1 MIMELIT
8 LFLEFFKIGLFSV
21 GGGLATLPFLYDIA
35 DKYDWFTRTD
45 LIDMIAI
52 SESTPGPIGVN
63 MATFAGFNT
72 AGIVGGVVAT
82 MGIVV
87 PALIVIISIAKVLDK
102 FKDNKIVNAAFYGI
116 RPAVAALIL
125 ASAWDVIQST
135 LFHVDQSMLTFF
147 NWKAIICFVILYFL
161 LVKYKKHPALYI
173 ALAALIGVFVP
184 F

>member
-1 MIMELIT
+1 MEILT
-8 LFLEFFKIGLFSV
+8 LFFEFLKIGLFSV
-21 GGGLATLPFLYDIA
+21 GGGLATLPFLYQLA
-35 DKYDWFTRTD
+35 DKYDWFTRVE

-63 MATFAGFNT
+63 MATFAGYNA
-72 AGIVGGVVAT
+72 AGILGGIIAT

-102 FKDNKIVNAAFYGI
+102 FKGNKYVNAAFYGI

-125 ASAWDVIQST
+125 ASAWNVIEST
-135 LFHVDQSMLTFF
+135 LFHADQQMLAFF
-147 NWKAIICFVILYFL
+147 NWPALACFALLYFL
-161 LVKYKKHPALYI
+161 IAKYKKHPALYI
-173 ALAALIGVFVP
+173 ALAAIIGMIIP

>member
-1 MIMELIT
+1 MEILT
-8 LFLEFFKIGLFSV
+8 LFFEFFKIGLFSV
-21 GGGLATLPFLYDIA
+21 GGGLATLPFLYQLA
-35 DKYDWFTRTD
+35 DKYDWFTRVE

-63 MATFAGFNT
+63 MATFAGYNA
-72 AGIVGGVVAT
+72 AGILGGIIAT

-102 FKDNKIVNAAFYGI
+102 FKGNKYVNAAFYGI

-125 ASAWDVIQST
+125 ASAWNVIEST
-135 LFHVDQSMLTFF
+135 LFHADQQMLAFF
-147 NWKAIICFVILYFL
+147 NWPALACFALLYFL
-161 LVKYKKHPALYI
+161 IAKYKKHPALYI
-173 ALAALIGVFVP
+173 ALAAIIGMIIP

>member
-1 MIMELIT
+1 MEILT
-8 LFLEFFKIGLFSV
+8 LFFEFFKIGLFSV
-21 GGGLATLPFLYDIA
+21 GGGLATLPFLYQLA
-35 DKYDWFTRTD
+35 DKYDWFTRVE

-63 MATFAGFNT
+63 MATFAGYNA
-72 AGIVGGVVAT
+72 AGILGGIIAT

-102 FKDNKIVNAAFYGI
+102 FKGNKYVNAAFYGI

-125 ASAWDVIQST
+125 ASAWNVIEST
-135 LFHVDQSMLTFF
+135 LFYADQQMLAFF
-147 NWKAIICFVILYFL
+147 NWPALACFALLYFL
-161 LVKYKKHPALYI
+161 IAKYKKHPALYI
-173 ALAALIGVFVP
+173 ALAAIIGMIIP

>member
-1 MIMELIT
+1 
-8 LFLEFFKIGLFSV
+8 
-21 GGGLATLPFLYDIA
+21 
-35 DKYDWFTRTD
+35 
-45 LIDMIAI
+45 MIAI

-72 AGIVGGVVAT
+72 AGIVGGVVVAT

-135 LFHVDQSMLTFF
+135 LFHAHQSMLTFF

>member
-1 MIMELIT
+1 MEIII

-21 GGGLATLPFLYDIA
+21 GGGLATLPFLYQLA
-35 DKYDWFTRTD
+35 DKYDWFTRVE

-63 MATFAGFNT
+63 MATFAGFNA
-72 AGIVGGVVAT
+72 AGILGGVLAT

-102 FKDNKIVNAAFYGI
+102 FKGNQYVNAAFYGI

-125 ASAWDVIQST
+125 VSAWSVIQST
-135 LFHVDQSMLTFF
+135 LFHVDKQMLEFF
-147 NWKAIICFVILYFL
+147 NWPAVVCFAFLYFL
-161 LVKYKKHPALYI
+161 SVKYKKHPAVYI
-173 ALAALIGVFVP
+173 ALAALIGMIVP